1 MVKKPNPD
9 TENGRNDY
17 LKWAGAGVQMVATI
31 GGLAAL
37 GWWIDPKYQN
47 KSPGWTLALSLIGC
61 VLSIY
66 YLIRSFLR

>member
-1 MVKKPNPD
+1 MVKKPN
-9 TENGRNDY
+9 TGAENGRKDY

-37 GWWIDPKYQN
+37 GWWLDQKYQN
-47 KSPGWTLALSLIGC
+47 KIPGWTLALSLLGC